1 MLDSDASHQIRNEV
15 KHNNSLTGSEELM
28 RRQIRVVALAFAV
41 IVTFSGLS
49 HAQYHDD
56 DDGYYQPDYG
66 QARQYGYQQGFRDGY
81 NRGRHEGRENDPN
94 DFREPDWRQA
104 SRGYQQWMGSVE
116 AYQNAYRHGYGSG
129 FRAGYQSVNRGW
141 GDRDADRDEGI
152 YDRGDY
158 AGYGYGAN
166 IGYRTGYQDGMS
178 QAREDVYKNKR
189 FNSNPRG
196 KYDDRDHGYR
206 REYGDKNSYK
216 AQYTSGYRDGY
227 ESAFRRY

>member
-1 MLDSDASHQIRNEV
+1 
-15 KHNNSLTGSEELM
+15 M
-28 RRQIRVVALAFAV
+28 RRQIRVAALAFAV

-56 DDGYYQPDYG
+56 DDGYYQGDYG
-66 QARQYGYQQGFRDGY
+66 QARHYGYQQGFQDGY
-81 NRGRHEGRENDPN
+81 DRGRHEGRENDPN

-141 GDRDADRDEGI
+141 EDRDEGI

-158 AGYGYGAN
+158 GGYGYGAN
-166 IGYRTGYQDGMS
+166 IGYRTGYQDGL
-178 QAREDVYKNKR
+178 QKARDDMDRNKP
-189 FNSNPRG
+189 FNANPG
-196 KYDDRDHGYR
+196 GV
-206 REYGDKNSYK
+206 
-216 AQYTSGYRDGY
+216 
-227 ESAFRRY
+227 